1 MRAVRSHDHQIS
13 VVDVPEP
20 TPASPDDGVV
30 VTIAAAGICGSDL
43 HMVDRYDM
51 RVTLGHEFA
60 GFLPDGRLVAVEPL
74 HACRVCGPCRD
85 GRPYHC
91 ERGGLQMY
99 GTAFDGG
106 MAERC
111 VVPAETIVPL
121 PSGVDA
127 RDASL
132 VEPLA
137 VTVHA
142 VRMAGS
148 LADAS
153 CVVLGGGTVGLCTV
167 PSLQAVGV
175 SRVDLVARHPHQRE
189 AAHRLGA
196 TVVEAE
202 RSRWDVVFDAV
213 GTEQSLAQA
222 VDMVKPGGRVVIIG
236 IYWDGRVTMPGFAFC
251 MKEVRLIASMVYG
264 SDAHG
269 RDADHAA
276 RILAARPE
284 LGPTL
289 ITHRFPLDAAAEA
302 FACARDR
309 LAGSIKVIIEP

>member
-1 MRAVRSHDHQIS
+1 VRAVRSHDHRVD
-13 VVDVPEP
+13 VVDLPDP
-20 TPASPDDGVV
+20 TAPADGVV
-30 VTIAAAGICGSDL
+30 VLIAAAGICGSDL
-43 HMVDRYDM
+43 HMVERFDLP
-51 RVTLGHEFA
+51 VTLGHEFS

-74 HACRVCGPCRD
+74 GACRTCAACLD

-91 ERGGLQMY
+91 ERGGLKMF

-111 VVPAETIVPL
+111 VVPAETIVPI
-121 PSGVDA
+121 PAGVDP
-127 RDASL
+127 RDSSL

-148 LADAS
+148 LAGSS

-175 SRVDLVARHPHQRE
+175 DPVDLVARHGHQIE
-189 AAHRLGA
+189 AAQRLGA
-196 TVVEAE
+196 TVVEPA

-213 GTEQSLAQA
+213 GTEESLAQSF
-222 VDMVKPGGRVVIIG
+222 DMVKPGGRVVVIG
-236 IYWDGRVTMPGFAFC
+236 IYWDGGVSMPGFLFG
-251 MKEVRLIASMVYG
+251 MKEIRLIASMVYG

-269 RDADHAA
+269 RDFDHAA

-289 ITHRFPLDAAAEA
+289 ITHRFPLDAAVEA
-302 FACARDR
+302 FAVARDR
-309 LAGSIKVIIEP
+309 ASGSIKVILEP

>member
-1 MRAVRSHDHQIS
+1 MRAVRSHDHQVA
-13 VVDVPEP
+13 VVDVPDP
-20 TPASPDDGVV
+20 SPSDDGVV
-30 VTIAAAGICGSDL
+30 VRIVSAGICGSDL
-43 HMVDRYDM
+43 HMVDLYDM

-74 HACRVCGPCRD
+74 HACRTCASCLA

-91 ERGGLQMY
+91 ERDGLRMY
-99 GTAFDGG
+99 GTAYDGG
-106 MAERC
+106 MADRC
-111 VVPAETIVPL
+111 VVPPETIVPV
-121 PSGVDA
+121 PSGVDP
-127 RDASL
+127 RDSSL

-148 LADAS
+148 LAGTS
-153 CVVLGGGTVGLCTV
+153 CAVLGGGTVGLCLV
-167 PSLQAVGV
+167 PSIQSVGV
-175 SRVDLVARHPHQRE
+175 ERVDLIARHPHQRE
-189 AAHRLGA
+189 AAERLRA
-196 TVVEAE
+196 TVVEPD

-213 GTEQSLAQA
+213 GTEESLAQA
-222 VDMVKPGGRVVIIG
+222 VDMVKPGGRVVIVG
-236 IYWDGRVTMPGFAFC
+236 IYWDGSVVMPGFAFG

-269 RDADHAA
+269 RDFDHAA
-276 RILAARPE
+276 RVLAARPE

-309 LAGSIKVIIEP
+309 RSGSIKVVLEP